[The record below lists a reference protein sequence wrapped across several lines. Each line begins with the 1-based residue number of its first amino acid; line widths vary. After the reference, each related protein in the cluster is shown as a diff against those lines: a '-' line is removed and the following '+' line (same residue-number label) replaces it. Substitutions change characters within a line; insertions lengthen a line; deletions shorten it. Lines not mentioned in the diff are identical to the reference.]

1 MVERGNNQ
9 MKIITFLLILLNS
22 AAFAEKGNL
31 SVETCINKTN
41 GSTLQILGCID
52 VEIKKQDKRLNTA
65 YQNLMKSLTN
75 KRKEELKKTQQLW
88 IKYRDANCDFYRDP
102 DGGTMA
108 SIFGANCIMDMTTQ
122 RAKELEDF
130 SNLAKEAG

>member
-1 MVERGNNQ
+1 
-9 MKIITFLLILLNS
+9 MKIIAFLFILLNS
-22 AAFAEKGNL
+22 ATFAEKTNSSFEVCLEKAVGVTSDMLNCI
-31 SVETCINKTN
+31 SIETK
-41 GSTLQILGCID
+41 Q
-52 VEIKKQDKRLNTA
+52 QDKRLNTA
-65 YQNLMKSLTN
+65 YQNLMKSLSN

-88 IKYRDANCDFYRDP
+88 IKYRDANCEFYRDP

-130 SNLAKEAG
+130 SNLAKEAD